1 MKKHNIRTGIIF
13 LPLALAGILCS
24 CGRHSRAE
32 SVADA
37 VQPEPAPALQ
47 PLAVLQAGEYPLW
60 FQFSETGPVLLESIA
75 GAQLSAA
82 LVPWPLAAYVPGIL
96 VAGDELFMAV
106 NRDGFLRFVPWPG
119 TGSPDR
125 DGPAGLG
132 LYWIYGGEFWRQYTV
147 GAFALVGEK
156 PAALLYRDDRFL
168 DSGAEVPGPRT
179 WTWGPDSAEPEA
191 LAIPA
196 LDEFPPE
203 EGWNVDTFRLGPDGF
218 WYYRVLRPEAAR
230 PEIRLLRTVDPGLP
244 GEEVSLGQFQ
254 NSALP
259 EPLSAAP
266 APLGDLLKAAFVAA
280 GGASAE
286 VVSPEFPQQRHFA
299 GTGEGG
305 TGLLVY
311 YRNGPAGPCAVAILP
326 DGQGVLVS
334 LNAAAEQ
341 PEVRPFSLP
350 PLPEG
355 FVYTGIGLAAGD
367 VFCAAWEEQE
377 EFNIGAAGF
386 MVIKNP
392 LEFAEQIPQGNAD

>member
-1 MKKHNIRTGIIF
+1 MKKHKIRAGVIF
-13 LPLALAGILCS
+13 WPLVLAGLLCS
-24 CGRHSRAE
+24 CGRPSRAE
-32 SVADA
+32 SA
-37 VQPEPAPALQ
+37 VEAVLPEPAPGPR

-75 GAQLSAA
+75 DAQLSAA

-96 VAGDELFMAV
+96 AAGDELFMAV
-106 NRDGFLRFVPWPG
+106 NRDGFLRFAPWPEN
-119 TGSPDR
+119 GSPDR

-132 LYWIYGGEFWRQYTV
+132 LYRISGGEFWRQYTV

-191 LAIPA
+191 LAVPA
-196 LDEFPPE
+196 LDQFPPE

-218 WYYRVLRPEAAR
+218 WYYRVLRLGDAR

-244 GEEVSLGQFQ
+244 GEAVSLGLFQ

-266 APLGDLLKAAFVAA
+266 APLGDLLKAAFTAA
-280 GGASAE
+280 GGVSAE

-299 GTGEGG
+299 GAGEDGP
-305 TGLLVY
+305 GLLVY
-311 YRNGPAGPCAVAILP
+311 YRDGPAGPYAVAILP
-326 DGQGVLVS
+326 DGRGVLVS

-341 PEVRPFSLP
+341 PQERHFTLP
-350 PLPEG
+350 SLPEG
-355 FVYTGIGLAAGD
+355 FVYTGIAHAAGD

-392 LEFAEQIPQGNAD
+392 LEFAAQIP